1 MNLGQGIGVLKAK
14 KDHTLEKAMSK
25 VLVIDDDYA
34 IRYLYQEELS
44 SEGYEVFTT
53 GDCKSLLNTI
63 REQEPD
69 VIVLDIMM
77 QGYNGLDLL
86 QDIRNTYWDLP
97 VILCS
102 SYPMFKYETKSVSA
116 DYFVVK
122 NSDLSNLM
130 IKVEMAIGDGVQ
142 SSTDGRLN

>member
-1 MNLGQGIGVLKAK
+1 V
-14 KDHTLEKAMSK
+14 SK

-77 QGYNGLDLL
+77 EGYNGLDLL
-86 QDIRNTYWDLP
+86 QDIRNTYWELP
-97 VILCS
+97 VILCT
-102 SYPMFKYETKSVSA
+102 SYPMFKYEPKSVSA

-122 NSDLSNLM
+122 NSDLSNLK
-130 IKVEMAIGDGVQ
+130 IKVEKAIGDWVQ
-142 SSTDGRLN
+142 SQTGNGLN

>member
-1 MNLGQGIGVLKAK
+1 
-14 KDHTLEKAMSK
+14 MSK

-77 QGYNGLDLL
+77 EGYNGLDLL
-86 QDIRNTYWDLP
+86 QDIRNTYWELP
-97 VILCS
+97 VILCT
-102 SYPMFKYETKSVSA
+102 SYPMFKYEPKSVSA

-122 NSDLSNLM
+122 NSDLSNLK
-130 IKVEMAIGDGVQ
+130 IKVEKAIGDWVQ
-142 SSTDGRLN
+142 SQTGNGLN

>member
-1 MNLGQGIGVLKAK
+1 MR
-14 KDHTLEKAMSK
+14 K
-25 VLVIDDDYA
+25 VLAIDDDCA
-34 IRYLYQEELS
+34 IRTLYQEELR

-53 GDCKSLLNTI
+53 GDCKRLLNTI

-86 QDIRNTYWDLP
+86 QNIRNAHWNLP
-97 VILCS
+97 VILCT

-122 NSDLSNLM
+122 NSDLSNLK
-130 IKVEMAIGDGVQ
+130 IKVEMALEDGIQ
-142 SSTDGRLN
+142 SRIDGRLN